1 MDIIKWVK
9 ERVSEPS
16 SYAAVG
22 VAVMGLGMI
31 FNIPALIYVGIAGG
45 VLGFFLKER
54 GVF

>member
-1 MDIIKWVK
+1 MNIMKWVK

-22 VAVMGLGMI
+22 VAVMGVGMI
-31 FNIPALIYVGIAGG
+31 LDIPILIYVGIAGG

-54 GVF
+54 GVI